1 MVGKLQRTPFPT
13 IPDAPLYHLKP
24 FLSVYFGLDVQ
35 TELLSQERCLV
46 NLLATVLYM
55 FIIFG

>member
-13 IPDAPLYHLKP
+13 ISDAPLYHLKK

-35 TELLSQERCLV
+35 PELLPQERHLA
-46 NLLATVLYM
+46 NLFKTALHM